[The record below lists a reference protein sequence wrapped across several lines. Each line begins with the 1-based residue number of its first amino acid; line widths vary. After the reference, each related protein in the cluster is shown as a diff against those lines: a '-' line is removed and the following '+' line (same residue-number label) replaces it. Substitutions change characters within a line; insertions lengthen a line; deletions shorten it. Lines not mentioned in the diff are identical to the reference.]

1 MRKYNVCD
9 NMWQYDTPS
18 VMGGVGPTG
27 NKNASRQWWC
37 WWWYC
42 NISSVTYLK
51 SNIQLSNW
59 YFFIRSI
66 ILETCIEKSLN
77 KKNQSVCQL
86 IAFWLRIFR
95 SHCNSL
101 MFRIFRT
108 IIFDMLDIS
117 EPRVGKVCR
126 VAFWPSRQLPRLPY
140 WTLFALLNTFIFA
153 LQLNANLLQQRQLI
167 CWSFWS

>member
-1 MRKYNVCD
+1 MH
-9 NMWQYDTPS
+9 Q
-18 VMGGVGPTG
+18 G
-27 NKNASRQWWC
+27 NDDVDDGIR
-37 WWWYC
+37 

-101 MFRIFRT
+101 MFRIFRA

-167 CWSFWS
+167 CWSFWSKSAEQRERQMVPLKNFPKQ